1 MLSLQETQNLFQCFW
16 RARRANLAKVPVEV
30 VPTMSLMKRNLASVV
45 TLFNTMY
52 N

>member
-16 RARRANLAKVPVEV
+16 RARRAKRAKVPVEV
-30 VPTMSLMKRNLASVV
+30 VPTMVMKRNLASVV